1 MLNNRLALL
10 ISFLVLLLAATAQKP
25 MTVEEAIDIALKNN
39 YDLSVARNVAAAAK
53 VNNTAGN
60 AGMLP
65 TFGINGADNYS
76 VNNVYMNMSN
86 GSTITSSAGTSNA
99 FTSGAVLNWTLFD
112 GTRMFITKNKLN
124 EVEKLGEI
132 QFKGQVMT
140 TVYDVVVGFYQ
151 VVVTRQQLL
160 AIREL
165 MAYSLER
172 VRILQKGYEAG
183 LAHKN
188 DLLQA
193 KIDLNANKEAEISQT
208 STIRNTKRALN
219 HLLARDPEVSFEVA
233 DTIPL
238 DYTPDA
244 TELMTKLYENN
255 TSVLNYGKQVDIAKL
270 SLGEYKT
277 LRMPKLNMVASYN
290 FNQTDNSA
298 STVLTNR
305 SYGPLIGGVLNI
317 PIYQSGNVVRQIKLA
332 KIQLEST
339 QYNLENVRLQVNTEM
354 KMALTDF
361 DDQKQL
367 LEIEKENLTLA
378 KENLRISMER
388 LRLGQTTALEVR
400 QAQESYANSLARF
413 FNFEFNMKAAET
425 RIKQLVAGL

>member
-367 LEIEKENLTLA
+367 LEMEKE
-378 KENLRISMER
+378 KSC
-388 LRLGQTTALEVR
+388 
-400 QAQESYANSLARF
+400 
-413 FNFEFNMKAAET
+413 
-425 RIKQLVAGL
+425 

>member
-53 VNNTAGN
+53 DNNTAGN

-277 LRMPKLNMVASYN
+277 LRMPKLNMVTSYN

>member
-1 MLNNRLALL
+1 
-10 ISFLVLLLAATAQKP
+10 
-25 MTVEEAIDIALKNN
+25 
-39 YDLSVARNVAAAAK
+39 
-53 VNNTAGN
+53 
-60 AGMLP
+60 
-65 TFGINGADNYS
+65 
-76 VNNVYMNMSN
+76 
-86 GSTITSSAGTSNA
+86 
-99 FTSGAVLNWTLFD
+99 
-112 GTRMFITKNKLN
+112 
-124 EVEKLGEI
+124 
-132 QFKGQVMT
+132 
-140 TVYDVVVGFYQ
+140 
-151 VVVTRQQLL
+151 
-160 AIREL
+160 
-165 MAYSLER
+165 
-172 VRILQKGYEAG
+172 
-183 LAHKN
+183 
-188 DLLQA
+188 
-193 KIDLNANKEAEISQT
+193 
-208 STIRNTKRALN
+208 
-219 HLLARDPEVSFEVA
+219 
-233 DTIPL
+233 
-238 DYTPDA
+238 
-244 TELMTKLYENN
+244 
-255 TSVLNYGKQVDIAKL
+255 
-270 SLGEYKT
+270 
-277 LRMPKLNMVASYN
+277 MPKLNMVASYN